1 MNECTIDRLTTSVQS
16 TDILNQVL
24 ARGKANPDFFKWKK
38 THFLKL
44 CKDISTLRKRV

>member
-24 ARGKANPDFFKWKK
+24 ARGKANPDF
-38 THFLKL
+38 LNG
-44 CKDISTLRKRV
+44 RKHTF